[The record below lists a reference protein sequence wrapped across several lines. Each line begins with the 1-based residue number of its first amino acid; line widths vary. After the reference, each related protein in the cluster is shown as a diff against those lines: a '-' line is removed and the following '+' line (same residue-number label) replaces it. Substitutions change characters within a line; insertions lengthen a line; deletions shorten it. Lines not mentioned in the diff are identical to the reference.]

1 MTSTPLSPAELL
13 PGYRAAAAE
22 REALGVPAL
31 PLTAPQAQALTA
43 LLEQPPAGEETFL
56 LELLSERIPPGVDEA
71 AYIKATWLS
80 AVAEGTATS
89 PLVSAV
95 DAVGLLASMIGGYNV
110 GALIRLL
117 SHPDPAIAEAAT
129 AGLSRTLLVY
139 DAYNDVLELAQSN
152 PCAKRVIDSWA
163 AAEWFTARP
172 ELPAEITVTV
182 FKVEGETNT
191 DDLSPATHAT
201 TRPDIPLHAM
211 AMLETRMPGGL
222 ALIGEL
228 KQKGHP
234 VAYVGD
240 VVGTGSSRKSAINS
254 VLWHTG
260 TDIPHVPNKRSGG
273 VVLGGKIAPIF
284 FNTAEDSGA
293 LPIECDV
300 TALQSGDVITIRPY
314 AGTIERAAGE
324 TGAGEIVARFDLKP
338 STITDE
344 VRAGGRIPLLI
355 GRSLTDK
362 VRDQLDLPASDLF
375 IRPTAPSD
383 TGKGFTLAQKMVGK
397 ACGLAGVRPGTSCE
411 PLMTTVGSQD
421 TTGPMT
427 RDEMKELAC
436 LGFSADLVMQSFC
449 HTAAYPKP
457 VDLRTHAELPDFIS
471 SRGGVALRPGD
482 GIIHSWL
489 NRMLLPD
496 TVGTGGDSHTR
507 FPLGIS
513 FPAGS
518 GLVAFAAAIGAMP
531 LDMPE
536 SVLVKFSGSLQPG
549 VTLRDVVNAIPY
561 VAIQQGLLT
570 VAKEGKKNVFNGRI
584 MEIEGLPDLKLEQA
598 FELTDAT
605 AERSC
610 AGSTIKL
617 SVETVSEYLRSN
629 VALLKNMI
637 ARGYGDARTLA
648 RRIRAMEDWLANPVL
663 LEADADA
670 EYAAVI
676 EIDLDQITEPIL
688 ACPNDPDNVKLLSE
702 EAGKAVDEVF
712 IGSCMTNIGHYR
724 AAANVLKGQ
733 GENEARLWVCPP
745 TRMDEEKLKEEGWYA
760 IFEDAGSRM
769 EMPGCSLCMGNQA
782 RVEDNTTV
790 FSTSTRNFNNRLGN
804 GAQVYLG
811 SAELAAVC
819 AQLGR
824 IPSKAEY
831 LQVAAEKIDPYGAEL
846 YRYLNFDQIAGFA
859 DSGRVV
865 SAEEEAKAL
874 AGA

>member
-13 PGYRAAAAE
+13 PEYRAAAAE

-222 ALIGEL
+222 ALVGEL

-355 GRSLTDK
+355 GRSLTD
-362 VRDQLDLPASDLF
+362 
-375 IRPTAPSD
+375 
-383 TGKGFTLAQKMVGK
+383 
-397 ACGLAGVRPGTSCE
+397 
-411 PLMTTVGSQD
+411 
-421 TTGPMT
+421 
-427 RDEMKELAC
+427 
-436 LGFSADLVMQSFC
+436 
-449 HTAAYPKP
+449 
-457 VDLRTHAELPDFIS
+457 
-471 SRGGVALRPGD
+471 
-482 GIIHSWL
+482 
-489 NRMLLPD
+489 
-496 TVGTGGDSHTR
+496 
-507 FPLGIS
+507 
-513 FPAGS
+513 
-518 GLVAFAAAIGAMP
+518 
-531 LDMPE
+531 
-536 SVLVKFSGSLQPG
+536 
-549 VTLRDVVNAIPY
+549 
-561 VAIQQGLLT
+561 
-570 VAKEGKKNVFNGRI
+570 
-584 MEIEGLPDLKLEQA
+584 
-598 FELTDAT
+598 
-605 AERSC
+605 
-610 AGSTIKL
+610 
-617 SVETVSEYLRSN
+617 
-629 VALLKNMI
+629 
-637 ARGYGDARTLA
+637 
-648 RRIRAMEDWLANPVL
+648 
-663 LEADADA
+663 
-670 EYAAVI
+670 
-676 EIDLDQITEPIL
+676 
-688 ACPNDPDNVKLLSE
+688 
-702 EAGKAVDEVF
+702 
-712 IGSCMTNIGHYR
+712 
-724 AAANVLKGQ
+724 
-733 GENEARLWVCPP
+733 
-745 TRMDEEKLKEEGWYA
+745 
-760 IFEDAGSRM
+760 
-769 EMPGCSLCMGNQA
+769 
-782 RVEDNTTV
+782 
-790 FSTSTRNFNNRLGN
+790 
-804 GAQVYLG
+804 
-811 SAELAAVC
+811 
-819 AQLGR
+819 
-824 IPSKAEY
+824 
-831 LQVAAEKIDPYGAEL
+831 
-846 YRYLNFDQIAGFA
+846 
-859 DSGRVV
+859 
-865 SAEEEAKAL
+865 
-874 AGA
+874 

>member
-1 MTSTPLSPAELL
+1 
-13 PGYRAAAAE
+13 
-22 REALGVPAL
+22 
-31 PLTAPQAQALTA
+31 
-43 LLEQPPAGEETFL
+43 
-56 LELLSERIPPGVDEA
+56 
-71 AYIKATWLS
+71 
-80 AVAEGTATS
+80 
-89 PLVSAV
+89 
-95 DAVGLLASMIGGYNV
+95 
-110 GALIRLL
+110 
-117 SHPDPAIAEAAT
+117 
-129 AGLSRTLLVY
+129 
-139 DAYNDVLELAQSN
+139 
-152 PCAKRVIDSWA
+152 
-163 AAEWFTARP
+163 
-172 ELPAEITVTV
+172 
-182 FKVEGETNT
+182 
-191 DDLSPATHAT
+191 
-201 TRPDIPLHAM
+201 
-211 AMLETRMPGGL
+211 
-222 ALIGEL
+222 
-228 KQKGHP
+228 
-234 VAYVGD
+234 
-240 VVGTGSSRKSAINS
+240 
-254 VLWHTG
+254 
-260 TDIPHVPNKRSGG
+260 
-273 VVLGGKIAPIF
+273 
-284 FNTAEDSGA
+284 
-293 LPIECDV
+293 
-300 TALQSGDVITIRPY
+300 
-314 AGTIERAAGE
+314 
-324 TGAGEIVARFDLKP
+324 
-338 STITDE
+338 
-344 VRAGGRIPLLI
+344 
-355 GRSLTDK
+355 
-362 VRDQLDLPASDLF
+362 
-375 IRPTAPSD
+375 
-383 TGKGFTLAQKMVGK
+383 
-397 ACGLAGVRPGTSCE
+397 
-411 PLMTTVGSQD
+411 
-421 TTGPMT
+421 
-427 RDEMKELAC
+427 MKELAC

-570 VAKEGKKNVFNGRI
+570 VAKEGKQNVFNGRI

-617 SVETVSEYLRSN
+617 GVETVSEYLRSN

-648 RRIRAMEDWLANPVL
+648 RRIKAMEAWLENPVL

-670 EYAAVI
+670 DYAAVI
-676 EIDLDQITEPIL
+676 EINLNEITEPIL

-702 EAGKAVDEVF
+702 EAGKPIDEVF

-733 GENEARLWVCPP
+733 GANAARLWVCPP
-745 TRMDEEKLKEEGWYA
+745 TRMDEETLKEEGYYA
-760 IFEDAGSRM
+760 TFEAAGSRM

-824 IPSKAEY
+824 IPSKDEY
-831 LQVAAEKIDPYGAEL
+831 LAIAAEKIDPFGDEL
-846 YRYLNFDQIAGFA
+846 YRYLNFDQIAGFE

-865 SAEEEAKAL
+865 SADEEAQVL
-874 AGA
+874 AGV